1 MNIQALF
8 RRWNIS
14 GIVGWKLSG
23 WPSKSIQ
30 QENWQQTGGT
40 HIRPSLTTFVSFQ
53 QFLAWEAW
61 PKWVASVYIWIS
73 PHAFAWLHFPVLC
86 KGKGKDCHTGY
97 DICKNSQPV
106 AGVASVIWSFISRLG
121 SAWALQPI
129 RCFFF
134 IITSCYKPQLDDKRA
149 CYLYSNSNV
158 FSARRSRLHRD
169 MGTISCLYYD
179 HLLCHM

>member
-1 MNIQALF
+1 METEWLAFKINPTRDLTTD
-8 RRWNIS
+8 RRDAY
-14 GIVGWKLSG
+14 
-23 WPSKSIQ
+23 
-30 QENWQQTGGT
+30 
-40 HIRPSLTTFVSFQ
+40 PSLSDYVC
-53 QFLAWEAW
+53 FLSTIFSMRSLTQVGSKRIHMDS
-61 PKWVASVYIWIS
+61 PP